1 MAATSATGIAGLN
14 QIKPTEGL
22 GKSQGAGAAGKAADA
37 ADFRRALNDALSP
50 AGGTSAGAGVPTTS
64 GAPAPLAAKG
74 VGATGAGAVVGG
86 APTTNL
92 DAIRAQMPTA
102 ASLGATSLKFSNHS
116 LERMHS
122 RGISYSPE
130 QMKSIENAVAKAAA
144 KGSKDTLVLTDSSAL
159 IVSVK
164 NGTVV
169 TVMDRA
175 AMKENVF
182 TNIDSTVMA

>member
-1 MAATSATGIAGLN
+1 MALAGATGGIPGLN
-14 QIKPTEGL
+14 QIKPNDGL
-22 GKSQGAGAAGKAADA
+22 GKSQGVGNGTGAGAGKVNDGAA
-37 ADFRRALNDALSP
+37 ADFRQALS
-50 AGGTSAGAGVPTTS
+50 
-64 GAPAPLAAKG
+64 
-74 VGATGAGAVVGG
+74 
-86 APTTNL
+86 
-92 DAIRAQMPTA
+92 DAFGSQPSVKPGITKADLGSVRAQMPESVA
-102 ASLGATSLKFSNHS
+102 ASSLKFSNHS

-122 RGISYSPE
+122 RGITYSPE
-130 QMKSIENAVAKAAA
+130 QMKSIETAVAKAAA